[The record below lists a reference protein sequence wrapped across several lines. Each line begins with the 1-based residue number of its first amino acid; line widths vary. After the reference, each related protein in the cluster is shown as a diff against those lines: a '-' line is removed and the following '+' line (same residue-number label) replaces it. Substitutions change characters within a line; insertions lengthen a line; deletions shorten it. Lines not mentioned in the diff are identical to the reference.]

1 MTKPELLR
9 RWETTGMSYNS
20 YVLAYHAMVLNKTY
34 DKVGKE
40 FDCSKQHVGAVV
52 RKLKAVE

>member
-1 MTKPELLR
+1 
-9 RWETTGMSYNS
+9 MSYNS